1 MTRIADLR
9 LPCAECAL
17 ARDAEYAPP
26 RVAEVTWHPLRED
39 ERLVCKRCY
48 MRLYM
53 AERRTSC
60 AR

>member
-9 LPCAECAL
+9 LPCADCAL
-17 ARDAEYAPP
+17 ARDAGVAAP
-26 RVAEVTWHPLRED
+26 RRAEKTWHPMRAD

-53 AERRTSC
+53 AEKRG
-60 AR
+60 